1 MTLDAERRAI
11 EATLDEYR
19 ARLDSIADEQFDA
32 TPPAG
37 GWSYAEVY
45 SHIMQ
50 ATLGST
56 IALEKCT
63 TSACLPTTKGRNL
76 IGRLVFTLNTIP
88 IRFKMTPMMAQKN
101 PPKKINKEE
110 ARNLIVKCRKRIN
123 DVFGLI
129 HDFSPHKRI
138 KHPRFGMLNARHWFK
153 FILIHL
159 NHHIKQL
166 NRIEKNLRSA

>member
-1 MTLDAERRAI
+1 MTLEAERRAI
-11 EATLDEYR
+11 EATLDDYR
-19 ARLDSIADEQFDA
+19 SRLDAITDEQFDVTPA
-32 TPPAG
+32 TG

-63 TSACLPTTKGRNL
+63 SSACLPTTKGRNL
-76 IGRLVFTLNTIP
+76 VGRLVFTINSIP
-88 IRFKMTPMMAQKN
+88 IRIKMTPMMAQKN

-110 ARNLIVKCRKRIN
+110 ARNLMVKCRKRIN
-123 DVFGLI
+123 EVFTLI
-129 HDFSPHKRI
+129 HDSNPHKRI
-138 KHPRFGMLNARHWFK
+138 KHPRFGLLNARQWFK

-159 NHHIKQL
+159 NHHVKQL
-166 NRIEKNLRSA
+166 NRIEKNLRAA